1 MTATPSTRRSGKNAA
16 VRPLA
21 DWMAQHLAPAAQV
34 QMRLRGNILHVLCET
49 PNTLHKAGAIARLV
63 EGLLQDT
70 AEVNRIHQAYPQV
83 YQLYLYNRR
92 QGQAKPDWAAPIY
105 LNRLERHQAQIKAHS
120 AESLRIATAHVA
132 ATSTESGTQQPASW
146 YQDENT
152 TALVVSQMSLAKRGD
167 PNAIAWYLSEVLS
180 TLDVGVWVSV
190 RAVPGKAQTVS
201 AASNDTSQQ
210 TTTAPSDS
218 SATTRLWILCE
229 AAYSPDP
236 LLIAEPVA
244 ERLRQLSLTCF
255 QDAVIIIQV
264 QGEASPD
271 WSLRIDLTPPD
282 AMLREW
288 ARWGDEGAIVRLV
301 SQTLRPLK
309 LKATVERKDASL
321 HFIVRCLDQAS
332 AAVPEETAVINSAA
346 PLLEQLAPQGIH
358 RAMIYGQGPQA
369 TSPAWVRCLNLPAQ
383 EHPDLVAPPQELA
396 QQGDIPALTYLLTR
410 LLNPDID
417 AQLAT
422 GGIRLQVKQRDTLLH
437 VMADA
442 PVCPTRRQVVAPILD
457 FLKALQ
463 LNTVQGLRI
472 YGRRSGQLRPTW
484 SHGSDF
490 QERPRL
496 VPKAEPEFAASD
508 TYVRDLLTAPQEDP
522 LRTDLTSR
530 ALNTAVAQ
538 WSQRLVDTVRR
549 RLVRTQLFVHQSEL
563 PRTPPPMPTS
573 DRRDALRISAVWG
586 LVGLLLTLQ
595 SDWLLGQILHP
606 QPPPPTA
613 GATAT
618 PATTPTPESNSPLT
632 DDLVELPWGQSETLA
647 ADAEFSDEGFTQNVG
662 TATLPPMGENSQP
675 TSERSLVSTTDLLSA
690 SPYPSFRSQQLDEKL
705 ALYHQRLATSG
716 PPDILII
723 GSSRA
728 LRGVDPAALKRE
740 LAALGF
746 GELDIF
752 NFGVN
757 GSTAQVVDL
766 TLRRILTEEQLP
778 RLIVWADGARAFN
791 SGRVDVTYNA
801 ITTSEGY
808 LALGERQVDWLD
820 EADEDVATDGAGDAT
835 TQASVSESLQD
846 SYQVLDETLSEQ
858 LGQWSAIHSDRDQLK
873 AIVRDHLLA
882 PIVSPIAALG
892 TVAEE
897 SQNTSDMPIPEDSRI
912 DFDGFLALDMR
923 FNPATY
929 YQLYARVSGL
939 YDSDYKA
946 FELEGAQSQ
955 TFQRLLQHTQAR
967 EIPVVFVNTPLTDE
981 YLDDYRMDAERD
993 FQRLMFQ
1000 LSATEDQFIFRDLGQ
1015 LWPRQYNYFS
1025 DPSHLNRYGAAQ
1037 VSARL
1042 AQDIMIPWPR
1052 EVAPAPATDAEARP

>member
-1 MTATPSTRRSGKNAA
+1 MTATPSTRRSEKNAA
-16 VRPLA
+16 VRPL
-21 DWMAQHLAPAAQV
+21 DEWMAQHLAPAAQV

-105 LNRLERHQAQIKAHS
+105 LNRLERHQSQLQAQS
-120 AESLRIATAHVA
+120 AESLRIATAHVVKP
-132 ATSTESGTQQPASW
+132 SPESDPQQTASW

-190 RAVPGKAQTVS
+190 RAVPGKAKAMS
-201 AASNDTSQQ
+201 AASSDTRQQ
-210 TTTAPSDS
+210 EVTAPSDS
-218 SATTRLWILCE
+218 STATRLWILCE

-255 QDAVIIIQV
+255 KDAVIIIQV
-264 QGEASPD
+264 QGETTPD

-288 ARWGDEGAIVRLV
+288 ARWGDEGAISRLV
-301 SQTLRPLK
+301 SQTLQPLK

-321 HFIVRCLDQAS
+321 HFIVRCSDQAS
-332 AAVPEETAVINSAA
+332 AAVPEAAAVINSVA

-383 EHPDLVAPPQELA
+383 EHPDLIAPPRELA

-463 LNTVQGLRI
+463 LNAVQGLRI

-522 LRTDLTSR
+522 LRTDLTPH
-530 ALNTAVAQ
+530 ALNTAVAK
-538 WSQRLVDTVRR
+538 WRQRLVDTVRR

-573 DRRDALRISAVWG
+573 DRRDALRISVVWG

-595 SDWLLGQILHP
+595 GDWLLGQILNP
-606 QPPPPTA
+606 QPTVPTA

-618 PATTPTPESNSPLT
+618 PETAPPEANPSLT
-632 DDLVELPWGQSETLA
+632 GDLAELPWGQSETQT
-647 ADAEFSDEGFTQNVG
+647 ADAEFSDEGFTQNAV
-662 TATLPPMGENSQP
+662 TANLPPMGENSQP
-675 TSERSLVSTTDLLSA
+675 ASERPLISTTDLLSA

-740 LAALGF
+740 LTALGF

-778 RLIVWADGARAFN
+778 SLIVWADGARAFN

-808 LALGERQVDWLD
+808 LDLGERQVDWLD
-820 EADEDVATDGAGDAT
+820 EAGDDSATDAEADTSA
-835 TQASVSESLQD
+835 QASVSESLQD
-846 SYQVLDETLSEQ
+846 SYQVLDETLSDQ
-858 LGQWSAIHSDRDQLK
+858 LGQWSAIHGDRDQLK
-873 AIVRDHLLA
+873 AIVRDQVLA
-882 PIVSPIAALG
+882 PIVSPIASLG
-892 TVAEE
+892 NVAEE

-946 FELEGAQSQ
+946 FELEGTQSQ
-955 TFQRLLQHTQAR
+955 TFQRLLQHTQALD
-967 EIPVVFVNTPLTDE
+967 IPVVFVNTPLTDE
-981 YLDDYRMDAERD
+981 YLDDYRMDAERE
-993 FQRLMFQ
+993 FQRLMLQ

-1037 VSARL
+1037 VAARL

-1052 EVAPAPATDAEARP
+1052 EVAPAPTTNSEAQP